1 MPPSTV
7 SGMSA
12 TDDASNGEAA
22 IGRDLIA
29 YKMADAARLLS
40 LSVRMVRYLVDRDEL
55 KSIKVGRA
63 RRVLGSSIEEYAAKQ
78 VTPGR
83 LAS

>member
-1 MPPSTV
+1 MP
-7 SGMSA
+7 A
-12 TDDASNGEAA
+12 TEDTTDGERA
-22 IGRDLIA
+22 IGRDRLA
-29 YKMADAARLLS
+29 YTMADAADILS
-40 LSVRMVRYLVDRDEL
+40 LSVRMVRYLVDKDEL